1 MRISALTILA
11 TLVALIAG
19 CRAHGLDEKPY
30 TGDSAQW
37 GQAVNGLQVGLA
49 RRTYE
54 AGKAPGI
61 DQTYFVVQMRNVS
74 ARALSVLAPVPVG
87 GVLPEKL
94 AGDESVSVKLVYD
107 SAAGL

>member
-30 TGDSAQW
+30 SDDGAQW

-49 RRTYE
+49 RRTYD

-61 DQTYFVVQMRNVS
+61 DQSYFIVQLRNVS
-74 ARALSVLAPVPVG
+74 ARPLSVLAPVPVG
-87 GVLPEKL
+87 GVLLEKL
-94 AGDESVSVKLVYD
+94 AGDESVRVTLIYD
-107 SAAGL
+107 SAAGP